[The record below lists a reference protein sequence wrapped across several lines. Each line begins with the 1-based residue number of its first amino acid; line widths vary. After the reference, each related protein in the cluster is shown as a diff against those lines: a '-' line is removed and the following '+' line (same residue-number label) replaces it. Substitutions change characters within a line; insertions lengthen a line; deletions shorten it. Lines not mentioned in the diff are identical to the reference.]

1 MAIEDAVVFGQLF
14 SHLSSE
20 DQILP
25 FLNAYEEIRKER
37 TESVLEREISN
48 TEMVTLPPGPA
59 KDARDASFRQARNEW
74 DEGLL
79 KAEFEGVWGGLCMGD
94 RETVV
99 TRPMFNSKGDLLLE
113 VRLRRAI
120 YEPSVA
126 KVHPGAGARQQ
137 SAGFCEYLKF

>member
-59 KDARDASFRQARNEW
+59 KDARDASCRQARNEW

-79 KAEFEGVWGGLCMGD
+79 KAEFEGL
-94 RETVV
+94 
-99 TRPMFNSKGDLLLE
+99 FDLFGYDAYDAAE
-113 VRLRRAI
+113 VRLLNSNR
-120 YEPSVA
+120 S
-126 KVHPGAGARQQ
+126 
-137 SAGFCEYLKF
+137 S

>member
-48 TEMVTLPPGPA
+48 TEMVTLPPGSA
-59 KDARDASFRQARNEW
+59 KDARDASCRQARNEW

-79 KAEFEGVWGGLCMGD
+79 KAEFEGL
-94 RETVV
+94 
-99 TRPMFNSKGDLLLE
+99 FDLFGYDAYDAAE
-113 VRLRRAI
+113 VRLLNSNRSSS
-120 YEPSVA
+120 EGV
-126 KVHPGAGARQQ
+126 GAEYAY
-137 SAGFCEYLKF
+137 GFVGMVGGLGEIPKQGGKE